1 MRVVIDIIASSDG
14 VASAAIVP
22 ANIVLLTSEGSE
34 GGRQFSLGLDQGTRA
49 LKMVLLRRRR
59 RRPDRVAESAHCGG
73 RLESWV
79 GDWDTGRAR
88 RGR

>member
-1 MRVVIDIIASSDG
+1 VRVVIDIIASSDG

-34 GGRQFSLGLDQGTRA
+34 GGRQFSLSLDQGTWA

-79 GDWDTGRAR
+79 GDRDTGRAR